1 MESKKPLKHDYR
13 ALGSSLAS
21 LRVGVGTYS
30 TPPAH
35 LMYSLEKQ
43 NAAPS
48 NIHESA
54 RCMLRPA
61 KLIVLPMLAGL
72 PRLCAGVVLSLAK
85 VHLDTTR
92 DYPKL
97 EKLKHASQG
106 LQSRVLELQS
116 ACFS

>member
-61 KLIVLPMLAGL
+61 NLIVLSCRWRRFILTL
-72 PRLCAGVVLSLAK
+72 PE
-85 VHLDTTR
+85 TTR
-92 DYPKL
+92 NSK
-97 EKLKHASQG
+97 S
-106 LQSRVLELQS
+106 
-116 ACFS
+116 